1 MHNDLKRRTQLP
13 HRLPLVLVFVL
24 AAHALVLTYFF
35 LHEAGHALVV
45 YSFGGKLT
53 AFKVGLWES
62 HYSYQGQFSA
72 FQNSLRTSAGV
83 LFPILVW
90 LIALFWMHRRVA
102 PVWSTLRWI
111 ASWIVLGSLLP
122 WVVKPVLYMVG
133 YQSQAPFGDDVA
145 GFLSS
150 SHWNGFLVS
159 GISLLLLIALLLV
172 FQSRAGFQESLHDL
186 QRVSR
191 AGIHIHLAESNH
203 SAG

>member
-1 MHNDLKRRTQLP
+1 MHNDLKRRTQLL
-13 HRLPLVLVFVL
+13 HLLPLVLVFVL

-102 PVWSTLRWI
+102 VVPGCSLADQLRLTPCYRN
-111 ASWIVLGSLLP
+111 SF
-122 WVVKPVLYMVG
+122 
-133 YQSQAPFGDDVA
+133 Q
-145 GFLSS
+145 
-150 SHWNGFLVS
+150 LVS
-159 GISLLLLIALLLV
+159 YKKGHVFAAL
-172 FQSRAGFQESLHDL
+172 
-186 QRVSR
+186 
-191 AGIHIHLAESNH
+191 
-203 SAG
+203 